1 MVVHDD
7 KTNKIPHFSEQNIF
21 QINSSKVKK
30 NKKNF
35 DSNENSFEFQE
46 RRTQPSYKL
55 YSSKVSLPIH
65 KQLESSSMKYFH
77 ERINRLQV

>member
-1 MVVHDD
+1 MQNKSIIKFKDLFMVVHDD

-35 DSNENSFEFQE
+35 ESNENFFEFQE
-46 RRTQPSYKL
+46 RRT
-55 YSSKVSLPIH
+55 
-65 KQLESSSMKYFH
+65 
-77 ERINRLQV
+77 

>member
-35 DSNENSFEFQE
+35 ESNENFFEFQE
-46 RRTQPSYKL
+46 RRT
-55 YSSKVSLPIH
+55 
-65 KQLESSSMKYFH
+65 
-77 ERINRLQV
+77 